1 MEKRTSISA
10 SFNSKEIEII
20 DKLCTKLKISRG
32 RLIKK
37 AIAYW
42 MINSLKDDYDKK
54 HTDLDK
60 LIPSIIKA
68 KSSERNMGQ
77 FISKLT
83 KRDKPFLAKF
93 LQNLQTIDGLIED
106 HEDYHALADNKKI
119 GRPKGI
125 KRKRGKPK
133 DTGVS

>member
-1 MEKRTSISA
+1 
-10 SFNSKEIEII
+10 
-20 DKLCTKLKISRG
+20 
-32 RLIKK
+32 
-37 AIAYW
+37 

-60 LIPSIIKA
+60 LIPFIIKA
-68 KSSERNMGQ
+68 TSSERNMGQ

-83 KRDKPFLAKF
+83 KRDVPFLEKF

-125 KRKRGKPK
+125 KRKPGKPK

>member
-20 DKLCTKLKISRG
+20 DKLCTKWKISRG
-32 RLIKK
+32 RLIKNT
-37 AIAYW
+37 IAYF

-54 HTDLDK
+54 YPFDL
-60 LIPSIIKA
+60 A
-68 KSSERNMGQ
+68 V
-77 FISKLT
+77 
-83 KRDKPFLAKF
+83 
-93 LQNLQTIDGLIED
+93 TILKDFEVLKDLIEA